1 MAVDPR
7 SIEADIAGA
16 ASRVSFADAEHSLA
30 HIHTAQAIAALATAV
45 DSGVTGDSGA
55 TINAL
60 LADFRSI
67 ETQFAGVKT
76 SVDALNL
83 VPGPAGAKG
92 AKGNAGRSV
101 GVTVADS
108 APGSAAAGDFWIDGS
123 EAFVYSG
130 GAWLKLNGRDGAR
143 GPEGDPGASVETVTA
158 SDLAPGAAPTT
169 DWNRATG
176 LLRLGIPRGKDGAP
190 FMFRGLLLDRNLLP
204 SAMGVRGEAY
214 SIDGGGGANTEIV
227 VSDGANWVTVAR
239 LGNGSD
245 GTIGPVGPPG
255 LNAFETWKKLTA
267 SPSAGLSD
275 WLLAFRGPMGPRGE
289 AGKPGE
295 TLKVQGIVAT
305 TDQLPSNP
313 KALTVIAV
321 QADLTMYVYDPFSPA
336 AGDNG
341 WVDMGQVQGPP
352 GESAFLDIPVNT
364 DADLPPIGRKG
375 EMRISQESGHI
386 WGWSET
392 LGTWNDGGLLL
403 RATLTSLGDVDIPA
417 AEAGAVLS
425 FDGDLNKWVASE
437 DFAKKDDLLPLA
449 TKKYVDLQVES
460 LASGLSHGAP
470 VVNILNEPPALVDAL
485 EAYFIVSNTP
495 VENSVFDGNANKVAF
510 FKVGDS
516 GSSEWVFSTPREGE
530 THLVEAQ
537 GASYTWN
544 GTAWVK
550 TVAAA
555 STDTTGGLLMVGSVQ
570 QSLLTETQFK
580 TLLGDQSANWVLAD
594 GRNVANTTYATV
606 TGRQNVPDLRGAYF
620 RMAGN
625 NSTNNSWQ
633 GGAFLSWQEDTTR
646 APRNTA
652 WSIANAGSHTHA
664 YNDPLT
670 DETKLTG
677 NRGVVGTGRG
687 NEEVFLHPKRNI
699 ATGSFGNHSHSIS
712 GGDTET
718 RPKTFALNYF
728 IKVN

>member
-1 MAVDPR
+1 MAVDPH

-16 ASRVSFADAEHSLA
+16 AHRVSFADAEHSLA
-30 HIHTAQAIAALATAV
+30 HIRTAQAIAALATAV
-45 DSGVTGDSGA
+45 DSGVTGDGGA

-60 LADFRSI
+60 LADFRLI

-76 SVDALNL
+76 SVDALHL
-83 VPGPAGAKG
+83 VTGPDGAKG
-92 AKGNAGRSV
+92 VKGNAGRSV

-108 APGSAAAGDFWIDGS
+108 APGDAVAGDFWIDGP

-130 GAWLKLNGRDGAR
+130 GAWMKLNGRDGAR
-143 GPEGDPGASVETVTA
+143 GPEGAHGASVDTVTA
-158 SDLAPGAAPTT
+158 SDLAPGATPTT

-176 LLRLGIPRGKDGAP
+176 LLRLGIPRGEDGAP

-204 SAMGVRGEAY
+204 GAMGVRGEAY
-214 SIDGGGGANTEIV
+214 SIDGGGGHSTEIV
-227 VSDGANWVTVAR
+227 VSDGTNWVTVAR

-245 GTIGPVGPPG
+245 GSIGPLGPPG

-275 WLLAFRGPMGPRGE
+275 WLRAFRGPLGPRGLD
-289 AGKPGE
+289 GKPGE

-305 TDQLPSNP
+305 IDQLPTNP

-321 QADLTMYVYDPFSPA
+321 QDNLTMYVYDPFSPA
-336 AGDNG
+336 AGDKG
-341 WVDMGQVQGPP
+341 WVDMGKVQGPP
-352 GESAFLDIPVNT
+352 GESAFLDNPVAT
-364 DADLPPIGRKG
+364 DADLPSVGRKG
-375 EMRISQESGHI
+375 EMRVSLESGHI

-392 LGTWNDGGLLL
+392 LGTWNDGGLLI
-403 RATLTSLGDVDIPA
+403 RATLALLQDVDVPA
-417 AEAGAVLS
+417 AGSLVAGAVLY
-425 FDGDLNKWVASE
+425 FDGDLNKWIASE
-437 DFAKKDDLLPLA
+437 DFAKKEELIPLA
-449 TKKYVDLQVES
+449 TKAYVDLRVES
-460 LASGLSHGAP
+460 LASGLSHGAS
-470 VVNILNEPPALVDAL
+470 VVNILNEPPALIDSL
-485 EAYFIVSNTP
+485 ETYYIVSNTP
-495 VENSVFDGNANKVAF
+495 VENSVFDGHANNVAF
-510 FKVGDS
+510 YEVGD
-516 GSSEWVFSTPREGE
+516 WVFSAPREGE

-537 GASYTWN
+537 KASYTWN

-555 STDTTGGLLMVGSVQ
+555 TTDTTGGLLMVGSVQ

-580 TLLGDQSANWVLAD
+580 TLLGAQSANWVLAD

-606 TGRQNVPDLRGAYF
+606 TGRQQVPDLRGAYF

-625 NSTNNSWQ
+625 NSTNNAWK
-633 GGAFLSWQEDTTR
+633 GGDFLTWQEDTTR
-646 APRNTA
+646 APRDTA
-652 WSIANAGSHTHA
+652 FTIANAGSHKHKQGYRTTDTRLYEYGHFGLSKSA
-664 YNDPLT
+664 YVSSNSGMHPADLPWTST
-670 DETKLTG
+670 DG
-677 NRGVVGTGRG
+677 G
-687 NEEVFLHPKRNI
+687 
-699 ATGSFGNHSHSIS
+699 HSHGIS